1 MFLIL
6 RKHLS
11 FALLMAFVIGWSGVV
26 AAQQNII
33 HQQMMNE
40 MINAQYTSQNTKTD
54 IVSAKQQGDSAHILS
69 DCHQPLV
76 KHNVI
81 PSHYQT
87 AELEHTTTQA
97 AHCDEM
103 NLQSQSNMEQMD
115 CQDCA
120 LWHCQFSTSLIDAA
134 LVNVQAVSMTEYH
147 DVPKFIYT
155 AQHLKGHWQEILR
168 PPQI

>member
-11 FALLMAFVIGWSGVV
+11 FALLMAFVIGWSSVV

-33 HQQMMNE
+33 HQQMMIE
-40 MINAQYTSQNTKTD
+40 MTTAQHTFQNSKTD
-54 IVSAKQQGDSAHILS
+54 TVSVKQQGDSAHTLP

-76 KHNVI
+76 KQNAM
-81 PSHYQT
+81 PSHHQP

-103 NLQSQSNMEQMD
+103 NLQSQANMGQMD

-120 LWHCQFSTSLIDAA
+120 LWHCQFSTSLMDAA
-134 LVNVQAVSMTEYH
+134 FVNVQAISMTEYH

-155 AQHLKGHWQEILR
+155 AQHLKGYWQEILR

>member
-1 MFLIL
+1 M

-11 FALLMAFVIGWSGVV
+11 FALLMAFVIGWSSVV

-33 HQQMMNE
+33 HQQMMIE
-40 MINAQYTSQNTKTD
+40 MTTAQHTSQNSKTD
-54 IVSAKQQGDSAHILS
+54 TVSVKQQGDSAHILP

-76 KHNVI
+76 KQNAK
-81 PSHYQT
+81 PSHHQT
-87 AELEHTTTQA
+87 VELKNTTTQA

-103 NLQSQSNMEQMD
+103 NLQSQANMGQMD

-120 LWHCQFSTSLIDAA
+120 LWHCQFSTSLMDAA